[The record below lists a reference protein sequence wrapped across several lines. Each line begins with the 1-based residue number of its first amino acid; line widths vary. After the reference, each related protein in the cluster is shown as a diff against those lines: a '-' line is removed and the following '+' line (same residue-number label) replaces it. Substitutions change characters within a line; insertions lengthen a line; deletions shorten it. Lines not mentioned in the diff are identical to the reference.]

1 VFHVGAHKTGTTLVQ
16 QCLKAHARVLYRRH
30 RVRYVPRPEL
40 VPLLGWGERLTTDP
54 DGFQALLAEFAA
66 DRRARV
72 LLASYDNVCGH
83 PFVTAR
89 PGLYPDAPAQL
100 NALRA
105 QLAGLDTTILLSLR
119 PQHEL
124 VESYY
129 LQHVNLGG
137 ATPFAEWLQRIDLA
151 ALSWQ
156 PLVSSLRATFGPEA
170 VRLIDFRRL
179 TDGAEPFVRHV
190 LAEAGVAADLRI
202 DPRWFAPHN
211 PSLSAPGLELA
222 LELNRRF
229 RAPRERAVVR
239 SYLQRHYSNATRP
252 ERPVLLPTALRAE
265 LADRY
270 GAEYEDLFGAP
281 SRPRQPA

>member
-1 VFHVGAHKTGTTLVQ
+1 MFHVGAHKTGTTLVQ
-16 QCLKAHARVLYRRH
+16 QCLKAHAKVLYRRH

-40 VPLLGWGERLTTDP
+40 APLLGWGERLTTDP
-54 DGFQALLAEFAA
+54 DGFQALLADFAA

-72 LLASYDNVCGH
+72 LLASYDNLCGH
-83 PFVTAR
+83 PFVTNR
-89 PGLYPDAPAQL
+89 PGLYPDAPVHL

-105 QLAGLDTTILLSLR
+105 QLAGLDPTILLSVR

-124 VESYY
+124 IESYY

-137 ATPFAEWLQRIDLA
+137 ATPFAEWLRRIDLD

-156 PLVSSLRATFGPEA
+156 PLVSSLHATFGAPA

-179 TDGAEPFVRHV
+179 RDGAEAFVRHV

-229 RAPRERAVVR
+229 HDPRERAVVR
-239 SYLQRHYSNATRP
+239 SYLQRHYSNAARP
-252 ERPVLLPTALRAE
+252 ERPQLLPAALRAE
-265 LADRY
+265 LVDRY
-270 GAEYEDLFGAP
+270 GAEYDALFGAV